1 MSTQPRPL
9 DGGVTAA
16 QGFVAG
22 VMACGIK
29 PSGKPDLA
37 LVASRTPAAV
47 AGVFTTNR
55 VKAAPVILSQQR
67 AAAGRARAVIVNSG
81 NANACTGAEGMRAAE
96 RMAAAAARRLELAA
110 DEVLVLSTGV
120 IGVPLPVEKIE
131 AALPALVPSPDGG
144 DAAAQAIMTTD
155 TRPKTAAVEL
165 ATEGS
170 TVRIGGMA
178 KGAGMIHPNM
188 ATMLAVITTDAAIAP
203 ADLQGHLSA
212 AARRSFN
219 RIDVDG
225 DTSTNDSVVL
235 LANGASGTTLPGEM
249 FAEALTQVCVSL
261 ARQIVADGEGATK
274 LLEVT
279 VTGAARLEDAEKA
292 VRAIT
297 RSTLVKAA
305 MYGNDPNWGRILCA
319 AGYSGAV
326 FDPAGAR
333 LVVQGIPL
341 FAHGVPLPFDA
352 VAASAALRAPEVAVQ
367 LDLGSGDESATAWG
381 CDLSPEYVRFNAEYT
396 T

>member
-1 MSTQPRPL
+1 MSAQLRPI
-9 DGGVTAA
+9 DGGLTAP

-22 VMACGIK
+22 AMACGVK

-37 LVASRTPAAV
+37 LVASRTPAVV

-67 AAAGRARAVIVNSG
+67 AAAGHARAVIVNSG
-81 NANACTGAEGMRAAE
+81 NANACTGEEGMRAAE
-96 RMAAAAARRLELAA
+96 RMAAAAARRLDLAA

-131 AALPALVPSPDGG
+131 AALPALTPSPDGG

-155 TRPKTAAVEL
+155 TRPKTTAVEL
-165 ATEGS
+165 AIDGA

-203 ADLQGHLSA
+203 ADLQRRLSA
-212 AARRSFN
+212 AAGHSFN
-219 RIDVDG
+219 RVDVDG

-235 LANGASGTTLPGEM
+235 LANGASGTTLPGEL

-261 ARQIVADGEGATK
+261 ARQIAADGEGATK

-279 VTGAARLEDAEKA
+279 VTGAARLEDAEA
-292 VRAIT
+292 AARAIT

-352 VAASAALRAPEVAVQ
+352 LAASAALRAPEVAVH

>member
-1 MSTQPRPL
+1 
-9 DGGVTAA
+9 
-16 QGFVAG
+16 
-22 VMACGIK
+22 MACGIK

-67 AAAGRARAVIVNSG
+67 AAAGRARAAIVNSG
-81 NANACTGAEGMRAAE
+81 NANACTGEEGMRAAE

-131 AALPALVPSPDGG
+131 AALPALTPSPDGG
-144 DAAAQAIMTTD
+144 DAAARAIMTTD

-165 ATEGS
+165 ALEGA

-203 ADLQGHLSA
+203 ADLQRHLSA
-212 AARRSFN
+212 SARRSFN

-235 LANGASGTTLPGEM
+235 LANGASGTTLPGEL
-249 FAEALTQVCVSL
+249 FAEALTQVCVTL
-261 ARQIVADGEGATK
+261 ARQIAADGEGATK

-292 VRAIT
+292 ARAIT

-326 FDPAGAR
+326 FDPAAAR

-352 VAASAALRAPEVAVQ
+352 PAASAALRAPEVAVQ